1 MSRHNKHNETTGS
14 QLERSDERIYE
25 TNEIFTPMELCFDII
40 DSYIPVDDLKDPKS
54 TFIDPAAG
62 NGNFLVAIKE
72 RLLQYHSEQHV
83 LDNMLYAVE
92 LMEDN
97 HREMCERL
105 GIRVDHPHIVCAD
118 STKYD
123 FTFGEPQGVEVHM
136 N

>member
-1 MSRHNKHNETTGS
+1 MKKHNQHNKNIGS
-14 QLERSDERIYE
+14 KIERSEERIGQTGE
-25 TNEIFTPMELCFDII
+25 VFTPMELCFEII
-40 DSYIPVDDLKDPKS
+40 DSYIPIEDLQNPES

-62 NGNFLVAIKE
+62 NGNFIVAIKE

-83 LDNMLYAVE
+83 VDSMIYAVE

-105 GIRVDHPHIVCAD
+105 CVDVNHPHIVCAD
-118 STKYD
+118 STNYD
-123 FTFGEPQGVEVHM
+123 FSFGKPQGIELHM